1 MTCSKH
7 TLGPQL
13 RRAQGNSQENSPHPP
28 TLRMVE
34 REKKHCIKNNF
45 QKNTFNVA
53 LLQMS
58 YRIGRSCMVLKQ
70 KQKQKQKDCTAPF
83 KDIL

>member
-1 MTCSKH
+1 MFQTH
-7 TLGPQL
+7 ITVGPQL

-34 REKKHCIKNNF
+34 REKKHCIKKITFKKKYF
-45 QKNTFNVA
+45 QCRVIANELSYWKELHGLKTKNKNKK
-53 LLQMS
+53 
-58 YRIGRSCMVLKQ
+58 I
-70 KQKQKQKDCTAPF
+70 APF